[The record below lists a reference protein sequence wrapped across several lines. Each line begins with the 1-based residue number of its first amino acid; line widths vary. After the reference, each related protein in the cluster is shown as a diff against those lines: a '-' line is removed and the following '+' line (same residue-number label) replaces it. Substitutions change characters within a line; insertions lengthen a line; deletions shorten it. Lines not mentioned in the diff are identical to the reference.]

1 MFKVVRRAFNI
12 KYDGSGQ
19 KQTWNKNENKFF
31 DQATT
36 PAPYLHSQ
44 RSRNNNHGEGKIEYQ
59 QGVTIGNNNGCH
71 VMVDGKKFK
80 RKCRHGQSIPISN
93 VRIQY
98 TKSCILR
105 IYIKTSKLDL
115 VLSHSHFCFIVKAFV
130 FV

>member
-31 DQATT
+31 DQTTT

-59 QGVTIGNNNGCH
+59 QGLTIGNNNGCH
-71 VMVDGKKFK
+71 VMVDGKNFK
-80 RKCRHGQSIPISN
+80 RKCRHVQYIPISN

-105 IYIKTSKLDL
+105 FVYIFKNI
-115 VLSHSHFCFIVKAFV
+115 LS
-130 FV
+130 

>member
-19 KQTWNKNENKFF
+19 KQTRNKNENKFS
-31 DQATT
+31 DQTTT
-36 PAPYLHSQ
+36 PSPYPHSQ
-44 RSRNNNHGEGKIEYQ
+44 RSRNNNDGEGKIEYQ
-59 QGVTIGNNNGCH
+59 QGVMIGNNNGCH

-93 VRIQY
+93 VRIKY

-105 IYIKTSKLDL
+105 IHNFRKCTILMSQ
-115 VLSHSHFCFIVKAFV
+115 S
-130 FV
+130 

>member
-19 KQTWNKNENKFF
+19 KQTRNKNESKFF
-31 DQATT
+31 DQTTT

-59 QGVTIGNNNGCH
+59 QGLTIGNNNGCH

-93 VRIQY
+93 VRIQH
-98 TKSCILR
+98 TKSCKLR
-105 IYIKTSKLDL
+105 TYTAYFEMSMQ
-115 VLSHSHFCFIVKAFV
+115 
-130 FV
+130 

>member
-19 KQTWNKNENKFF
+19 KQTRNKNENKFF
-31 DQATT
+31 DQTTT
-36 PAPYLHSQ
+36 PAPYLNSQ
-44 RSRNNNHGEGKIEYQ
+44 RSRNNNDGEGKIEYQ

-80 RKCRHGQSIPISN
+80 RKCRHGQSTPILN

-105 IYIKTSKLDL
+105 IYIYCVPFSKINHLNGTILNDYFN
-115 VLSHSHFCFIVKAFV
+115 S
-130 FV
+130 

>member
-19 KQTWNKNENKFF
+19 KQTWNKNGNKFF
-31 DQATT
+31 DQTT
-36 PAPYLHSQ
+36 TAPAPYLHSQ

-71 VMVDGKKFK
+71 VMVGGKKFK
-80 RKCRHGQSIPISN
+80 RKCRHGQSTPILN

-105 IYIKTSKLDL
+105 IKTSKLYL